1 MIKYII
7 VSRLTEHG
15 AETLKKNPE
24 RIKEVNEE
32 LEEMGVKVLEQFFV
46 LGRFDF
52 LSIVEAEDEK
62 AISNTVV
69 ELMARGTVKTETFT
83 AVPIDEFIAS
93 LE

>member
-1 MIKYII
+1 MTKYII
-7 VSRLTEHG
+7 ISRMTEHG
-15 AETLKKNPE
+15 AETLKKHPE

-32 LEEMGVKVLEQFFV
+32 LEEIGVRVLEQFFV

-52 LSIVEAEDEK
+52 LTIVEAEDEK

-69 ELMARGTVKTETFT
+69 ELMARGTIKTETFM
-83 AVPIDEFIAS
+83 AIPIDDFIAS

>member
-1 MIKYII
+1 MTKYII
-7 VSRLTEHG
+7 VSRLTEEG

-32 LEEMGVKVLEQFFV
+32 LEEIGVKVLEQYFV

-52 LSIVEAEDEK
+52 LNIVEAEDEK
-62 AISNTVV
+62 AIANTVV
-69 ELMARGTVKTETFT
+69 ELMARGTIKTETFT
-83 AVPIDEFIAS
+83 AIPIDEFIEL

>member
-1 MIKYII
+1 MTKYII
-7 VSRLTEHG
+7 ISRLTEQG
-15 AETLKKNPE
+15 AETLKNHPE

-32 LEEMGVKVLEQFFV
+32 LEEIGVKVLEQFFV

-52 LSIVEAEDEK
+52 LNIVEAKDEK

-69 ELMARGTVKTETFT
+69 ELMSRGTIKTETFT
-83 AVPIDEFIAS
+83 AIPIDEFIAS